1 MPIKQELYRKLFH
14 ILLFIIPVLF
24 IKLGKNDFLR
34 IFIPISA
41 SIIMLDYY
49 RCRSDKLN
57 NIASKVF
64 KIIMR
69 DTEINQKK
77 LSGMS
82 WVFGG
87 ALINFLIFDAIIA
100 VTGFCILIFAD
111 AMAAIIGKSIKSRQ
125 FYEKSRAGSL
135 AFFATSVLVI
145 LISGLYFECRPLFYF
160 FAIFIASFVT
170 FIEAYPS
177 FFIVDDN
184 LSIPL
189 TFGICMT
196 LLDFMWHIL

>member
-14 ILLFIIPVLF
+14 ILLFIIPVSF
-24 IKLGKNDFLR
+24 IKLGKNEFLK
-34 IFIPISA
+34 IFIPISVI
-41 SIIMLDYY
+41 IIMLDYY
-49 RCRSDKLN
+49 RCRFDKLN
-57 NIASKVF
+57 NIACKFF

-69 DTEINQKK
+69 DTEINQNK

-87 ALINFLIFDAIIA
+87 ALINFLIFDKVIA

-111 AMAAIIGKSIKSRQ
+111 ALAAIIGKSIKPTP

-135 AFFATSVLVI
+135 AFFVTSVIVI
-145 LISGLYFECRPLFYF
+145 LVSGLYFDCRLLFYF
-160 FAIFIASFVT
+160 FAIFIATLLT

>member
-1 MPIKQELYRKLFH
+1 MPIKQELYRKTFHLF
-14 ILLFIIPVLF
+14 LFLIPFFF
-24 IKLGKNDFLR
+24 IKLGKNEFLT
-34 IFIPISA
+34 IFIPIA
-41 SIIMLDYY
+41 IIIITLDYY
-49 RCRSDKLN
+49 RCKFDKLN
-57 NIASKVF
+57 YITSKFF
-64 KIIMR
+64 KLIMR
-69 DTEINQKK
+69 DKEINQKK

-87 ALINFLIFDAIIA
+87 ASLNFLMFDKVFA

-111 AMAAIIGKSIKSRQ
+111 AMAAVVGKSIKSAP

-135 AFFATSVLVI
+135 AFFITSLLVI
-145 LISGLYFECRPLFYF
+145 LISGLYFECRLPFYF
-160 FAIFIASFVT
+160 FAIFIAMFIT
-170 FIEAYPS
+170 FTEAYPS

-184 LSIPL
+184 LLIPM

>member
-1 MPIKQELYRKLFH
+1 MPIKQELYRKLVH
-14 ILLFIIPVLF
+14 ILLFIIPVSF
-24 IKLGKNDFLR
+24 IKLGKNEFLK
-34 IFIPISA
+34 IFIPISVI
-41 SIIMLDYY
+41 IIMLDYY
-49 RCRSDKLN
+49 RCRFDKLN
-57 NIASKVF
+57 NIACKFF

-87 ALINFLIFDAIIA
+87 ALINFLIFDKVIA

-111 AMAAIIGKSIKSRQ
+111 ALAAIIGKSIKPTP

-135 AFFATSVLVI
+135 AFFVTSVIVI
-145 LISGLYFECRPLFYF
+145 LVSGLYFDCRLLFYF
-160 FAIFIASFVT
+160 FAIFIATLLT